1 MNCKVFS
8 YKSFP
13 STFQVFSSK
22 KHTKGGRPLPRK
34 KLVWHCDW
42 GVGVAVAQLAVN
54 QWVGGPNPSLPVQ
67 ETKFLYNNSVKLKS
81 VEKELFVAFYENE
94 SDFEKWKS
102 KLFLGNRVIGL

>member
-1 MNCKVFS
+1 MNCKVFL
-8 YKSFP
+8 YW
-13 STFQVFSSK
+13 
-22 KHTKGGRPLPRK
+22 L
-34 KLVWHCDW
+34 
-42 GVGVAVAQLAVN
+42 VAQSAEHSAVN
-54 QWVGGPNPSLPVQ
+54 RGVVGSSPTEPAQ

>member
-1 MNCKVFS
+1 M
-8 YKSFP
+8 
-13 STFQVFSSK
+13 
-22 KHTKGGRPLPRK
+22 
-34 KLVWHCDW
+34 WHCDW

-81 VEKELFVAFYENE
+81 VEKELFVSFYENE